1 MKYLG
6 IILTKCTE
14 DLWGRLQNL
23 LMKEV
28 KEDLK

>member
-6 IILTKCTE
+6 IILAKCTE

-23 LMKEV
+23 FMKEV